1 MNSIQFEIELY
12 KTFAENIP
20 KSAVLMF
27 DKDMRFFFAA
37 GEELRQNNYNPEL
50 MIGKELQEVVSEAS
64 YQNLRPCY
72 EAVLRGERL
81 QTEIHTGKSIYINT
95 FVPIQSKITGQYYG
109 VAISQNIT
117 DLKTTQEQLAESE
130 SQYQLAVQGF
140 GAGIWDLF
148 DVNQKEQWWSPKFY
162 ELLGYEYEEIRP
174 TTDTFYE
181 LLRPDFVS
189 KVREQ
194 VRLHMATDQPFS
206 MEYPLRTKSGVYKWF
221 EAHGQVSRDE
231 NGNPKR
237 FVGSVID
244 IDARKRAEEQL
255 IEKEQLFSA
264 VFQQTFQFVSLLEPS
279 GKIIESNETALR
291 LRGLTLPQVKG
302 LYFWDTPWWKASE
315 QHQYQLKEAIRK
327 AASGEFVRYETE
339 ILSANNEVYIIDF
352 SVKPLRDSEGKTLM
366 LITEGRDIT
375 ALKKSQ
381 HEAVATSQILL
392 LQNKQLEDFAHITS
406 HNLRAPIGNIVM
418 IADWLINTKNDSE
431 RDFLLQNLSNTA
443 AKALDTIDI
452 LAQMLR
458 VRKDLKK
465 EQDALSFSK
474 VFESVKNTLSA
485 WIREANITISEDFS
499 QAPTILYP
507 NLYLDSIFQNLLS
520 NAIKYKSPERPC
532 HVQIRTFTENGHTV
546 LTFADNGLGIDLT
559 YNRERIFGLYKTFHN
574 NTDARGVGLFL
585 VKNQIEALGGHIEI
599 ESQPNVGTTF
609 RIVF

>member
-1 MNSIQFEIELY
+1 MNSIQLEIDLY

-20 KSAVLMF
+20 NSAVLMF

-37 GEELRQNNYNPEL
+37 GEELRRNHYNPEF
-50 MIGKELQEVVSEAS
+50 MVGKTLQEVVPEKS
-64 YQNLRPCY
+64 YQALKLCY
-72 EAVLRGERL
+72 ERVLNGERI
-81 QTEIHTGKSIYINT
+81 QSETNTGTLVYINT
-95 FVPIQSKITGQYYG
+95 FIPIQSRATGQYYG
-109 VAISQNIT
+109 VAISQNVT
-117 DLKTTQEQLAESE
+117 DLQTTKQQLAESE
-130 SQYQLAVQGF
+130 SQYKLAIQGF

-148 DVNQKEQWWSPKFY
+148 DVNQKQQWWSPKFY
-162 ELLGYEYEEIRP
+162 ELLGYEYEEIEP

-181 LLRPDFVS
+181 LLRPDYVD
-189 KVREQ
+189 KVQEGVQR
-194 VRLHMATDQPFS
+194 HMETDVPFS

-221 EAHGQVSRDE
+221 EAHGQVSRGE
-231 NGNPKR
+231 NGIPKR

-244 IDARKRAEEQL
+244 IDARKRAEQLL

-291 LRGLTLPQVKG
+291 LRGLTLEQVKG
-302 LYFWDTPWWKASE
+302 LYFWDTPWWNASA
-315 QHQYQLKEAIRK
+315 QSQQQLQEAIQK
-327 AASGEFVRYETE
+327 AAAGEFVRYETE
-339 ILSANNEVYIIDF
+339 ILASNNQVFIIDF

-381 HEAVATSQILL
+381 REAVETSQILL

-406 HNLRAPIGNIVM
+406 HNLRAPIGNMIM
-418 IADWLINTKNDSE
+418 IADWLTKTHDDNE
-431 RDFLLQNLSNTA
+431 KDFLIQNLCNTA
-443 AKALDTIDI
+443 SKALDTIDI
-452 LAQMLR
+452 LAQILR

-465 EQDALSFSK
+465 EQDVLSFAQILQ
-474 VFESVKNTLSA
+474 SVKNTLSA
-485 WIREANITISEDFS
+485 WIREADVTITENFE

-507 NLYLDSIFQNLLS
+507 ALYLDSVFQNLLS
-520 NAIKYKSPERPC
+520 NSIKYKSPDRPC
-532 HVQIRTFTENGHTV
+532 QVQVRTFQENGHIV
-546 LTFADNGLGIDLT
+546 LIFEDNGLGIDLT
-559 YNRERIFGLYKTFHN
+559 HNRERVFGLYKTFHN

-609 RIVF
+609 KITF